1 MQLCIK
7 GIAEVRGNL
16 MIAVYKNAD
25 EFPDFGKG
33 DINIIHEV
41 NSTSENIR
49 IDDLL
54 KGNTYAIAVY
64 HDVNK
69 NQLLDKN
76 FLGMPIERY
85 GFSNDARGTFGPPYF
100 SESAFRAANGKK
112 LTITIR

>member
-69 NQLLDKN
+69 ISYWTRIFLVCPLNDMGFRMTHEALLDHH
-76 FLGMPIERY
+76 I
-85 GFSNDARGTFGPPYF
+85 
-100 SESAFRAANGKK
+100 FRKPLSGQQTEKD
-112 LTITIR
+112 